1 MTWNS
6 RGAWFQLGPNCRRFL
21 TCNDIE
27 FSWESTSYILQGR
40 LQSTSFKSKVY
51 VRNVH
56 LSPVKYLTC
65 ILMEI
70 PYHFTSQID
79 SSLVQ
84 IHTKFHYYSMS
95 FKQVL
100 FVFHAKIWHGFCTS
114 STHGIST
121 AFAKKMMGFP
131 SDLVSFSIKLPSKR
145 HEIIHISF
153 STGTISPFSSIFST
167 FNSLMLV

>member
-1 MTWNS
+1 MTWI
-6 RGAWFQLGPNCRRFL
+6 R
-21 TCNDIE
+21 
-27 FSWESTSYILQGR
+27 
-40 LQSTSFKSKVY
+40 
-51 VRNVH
+51 
-56 LSPVKYLTC
+56 
-65 ILMEI
+65 MEI
-70 PYHFTSQID
+70 PCHFTSQID

-131 SDLVSFSIKLPSKR
+131 SDLVSFSIKLRQKDMRKSVSHFLQGYSNISTHCTYIHCITFFRIILHKYCCIWTLNKPSSSLFMLPKLNTAR
-145 HEIIHISF
+145 ILHILSNY
-153 STGTISPFSSIFST
+153 INDEALHSI
-167 FNSLMLV
+167 